1 MNKGTAMT
9 QQESEVMIKELSK
22 VFDVVRLLDEE
33 TLETGNITDVTD
45 AEGFPC
51 KCYSFWKKGNNCKNC
66 TSREAFRKKNE
77 QLKLEYLDANIY
89 QVISKYVEID
99 GKPYVMELINQ
110 MNADAVMDEDGRNEL
125 IKQLSGYNRELYTDA
140 LTGIYNRRYY
150 EERIRNS
157 NMSAGVAMIDLDDFK
172 IYNDTFGHDAGD
184 LVLTTV
190 VGIIKDNVRRT
201 DMLIRMGGDEFLL
214 VMPDIGEQAF
224 ADKLNQIQEKVHSSK
239 VPGYSQLR
247 ISVSIGGVL
256 SGLGN
261 TVEQAIRKADQFMY
275 QAKTC
280 KNMVVT
286 EHDEQLKEQQE
297 SANNNGSK
305 AYKYRILVVD
315 DSEMNR
321 EILSEIL
328 SEEYDI
334 IEADSGDTCIDMLR
348 KYETGISLVLLD
360 IVMPGMD
367 GFGVLNYMNRHHY
380 LEDIPVIMISSED
393 SAEIVRRAYEMG
405 VSDYINRPFDAGV
418 VHRRVYNTI
427 KLYAKQ
433 RRLITLITNQVYE
446 KEKNNRMMVGILSQI
461 VEFRN
466 GESGSHVL
474 NINIF
479 TGMLLESLVQKTD
492 KYNITWS
499 ERLLITTASALH
511 DIGKIGI
518 DDKILNKPGRLTD
531 EEFKIMQNHTIIG
544 ASILENMGSYQD
556 EELMKVAYQICRWH
570 HERYDGKGYP
580 DGLKG
585 DEIPIS
591 AQVVSL
597 ADVYD
602 ALVSERVYK
611 KAYSHEK
618 AIEMIIN
625 GECGCFNPILLECL
639 LDIQDRIKRKM
650 KTGTPE
656 DNPFKKRE
664 KKAELQEF
672 ENTKEDFMDVVSK
685 NMEKEYTNLE
695 NDELVDFSRGGG
707 KTQILSE
714 MRRKYLE

>member
-77 QLKLEYLDANIY
+77 QLKLEYLDSNIY

-190 VGIIKDNVRRT
+190 VGIIKDNIRRT

-650 KTGTPE
+650 KTSTPE
-656 DNPFKKRE
+656 NNPFQKRE
-664 KKAELQEF
+664 KKAELKEF
-672 ENTKEDFMDVVSK
+672 ENAKEDFMDVVSK
-685 NMEKEYTNLE
+685 NIEKEYSNLE
-695 NDELVDFSRGGG
+695 NEELVDFSRGGA
-707 KTQILSE
+707 KP
-714 MRRKYLE
+714 RF